1 MRLVLLQLRL
11 QLLQVSSICT
21 KYSIRCIMEVEDE
34 YCFGALASLNSAIQ
48 DILLFWSIYTN
59 LGRIW
64 KRQMRMGRFVINNT
78 G

>member
-11 QLLQVSSICT
+11 QLMQVSIIFI
-21 KYSIRCIMEVEDE
+21 KYSIICIMEVEDE
-34 YCFGALASLNSAIQ
+34 YCFGALVSLDSAMQ
-48 DILLFWSIYTN
+48 DILLFWNTCMN

-64 KRQMRMGRFVINNT
+64 KRQMRMGRFVMNNM